1 MVESGFD
8 RVDVPRSDLHFRSFR
23 VFRVFRGSVLTIT
36 TEITEDTERKRTG
49 PFRVF
54 ECRSVLGLTES
65 PSYSL
70 NSAIT
75 GAWSLGFS
83 RARGAL
89 SIQQPVHL
97 SASEGVVQIWSM
109 RRPRFRCHA

>member
-1 MVESGFD
+1 MIEPGFY
-8 RVDVPRSDLHFRSFR
+8 RVDVPGSDLHK
-23 VFRVFRGSVLTIT
+23 VG
-36 TEITEDTERKRTG
+36 RTVSPSPSMLSKADLMSIVDPG
-49 PFRVF
+49 R
-54 ECRSVLGLTES
+54 TDS

-83 RARGAL
+83 RDLGAL
-89 SIQQPVHL
+89 SIQQPVHF

-109 RRPRFRCHA
+109 RRPRFRCHAPSR